1 VARAI
6 SFHPWPGLALWLC
19 PLGVMPV
26 LGRQA
31 WLDAKEAARARRFM
45 HEVHRRRYVAAHV
58 ALRERL
64 GAFASRLPA
73 EIPLAVDALD
83 KPFVADDAALQFNLS
98 HSDDWAL
105 LGIARGAPMGV
116 DIECRRPV
124 EDAHALARRH
134 FTPQEQQAVQAAA
147 EGAER
152 DRVFLRVWTRKEACL
167 KALGLGLRLGPSSF
181 EVGADSGLAIA
192 TLMAPQ
198 GPVQVE
204 VWSVPS
210 GIDAEAAVAR
220 LRR

>member
-19 PLGVMPV
+19 PLAAVPAPGH
-26 LGRQA
+26 QA
-31 WLDAKEAARARRFM
+31 WLDAQEAARARRFV

-64 GAFASRLPA
+64 AAFANRRPA
-73 EIPLAVDALD
+73 ELPLAVDALD

-105 LGIARGAPMGV
+105 IGMMRGEPIGV

-124 EDAHALARRH
+124 KDALQLARRH

-167 KALGLGLRLGPSSF
+167 KALGLGLRLAPASF
-181 EVGADSGLAIA
+181 EAGADSGLALA